1 MNASRFDHWTTG
13 LVPTLT
19 RRRALRGLLLG
30 ASPTAALLASV
41 APPENAGAKK
51 KKRKNKKKRCQAGT
65 KRCGAACIPAETC
78 CSAADCNDQL
88 ACIGGKCAVPCG
100 PACDDLG
107 GSCATTVDGG
117 EVCAGPSIAELV
129 CAAPPCTADSA
140 CGATDFC
147 GAANCPPVSGVTNRC
162 QSLRLP

>member
-1 MNASRFDHWTTG
+1 MDTSRFDRWTRS
-13 LVPTLT
+13 LT
-19 RRRALRGLLLG
+19 NSASRRRTIFTLLLG
-30 ASPTAALLASV
+30 GVTLAAGGNGA
-41 APPENAGAKK
+41 EAKK
-51 KKRKNKKKRCQAGT
+51 KRKRKNKKKRCQAGT
-65 KRCGAACIPAETC
+65 KRCGAACIPVETC